1 MSDKKERKG
10 DDILVTS
17 ELVESHILT
26 GSFPVLRDS
35 SWAESRSREVE
46 WEVVS
51 GEWGRTSCSSCN
63 FSSLLLVFC

>member
-1 MSDKKERKG
+1 MERACEREKKEKRV

-35 SWAESRSREVE
+35 SWAESR
-46 WEVVS
+46 
-51 GEWGRTSCSSCN
+51 GRGVDEGGQVA
-63 FSSLLLVFC
+63 LVQIPRRFC